1 MSRIKTQAE
10 GNNVF
15 VRVDIL
21 EEDLKEFERMQVLPP
36 SGEDDAVVKV
46 DPMIGQVAPEIEA
59 KQLDGSVFRL
69 GDQRGKVVV
78 LDFWATWCGPC
89 VRALPQLI
97 EKTSG
102 FNKNEVLLVAVNQ
115 GENKKIISQFLKSKK
130 LDSLSVVLDRNQDIG
145 GAYNVQGIPKT
156 VVIDSNGFIRHV
168 HVGFT
173 QSMGEKLKSE
183 IENLLKK

>member
-1 MSRIKTQAE
+1 
-10 GNNVF
+10 
-15 VRVDIL
+15 
-21 EEDLKEFERMQVLPP
+21 
-36 SGEDDAVVKV
+36 
-46 DPMIGQVAPEIEA
+46 
-59 KQLDGSVFRL
+59 
-69 GDQRGKVVV
+69 
-78 LDFWATWCGPC
+78 
-89 VRALPQLI
+89 
-97 EKTSG
+97 
-102 FNKNEVLLVAVNQ
+102 VNQ